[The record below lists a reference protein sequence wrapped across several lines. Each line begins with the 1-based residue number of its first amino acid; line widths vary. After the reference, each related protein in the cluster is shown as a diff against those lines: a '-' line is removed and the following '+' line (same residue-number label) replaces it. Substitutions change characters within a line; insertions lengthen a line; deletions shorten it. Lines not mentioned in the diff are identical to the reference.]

1 MIICITGATGF
12 IGKKLV
18 IKHTARGDKVRILSR
33 HSLSKVALPS
43 SVQWFKGGLGSN
55 YDLRAFVDGADVLYH
70 CAGEI
75 RDESRMEA
83 VHVTGT
89 HRLTEAAIGTVKHW
103 VQLSSV
109 GVYGPVASGIVTED
123 SPLNPVGQYEITKAQ
138 SDAIVIDAANR
149 GAFGYSILR
158 PSNVYGSDM
167 ANQSLF
173 NLITMIDRGLFFY
186 IGKQGASANYIH
198 VDNVVEALFNCATLN
213 SANGK
218 IYNLSDQCTLEHF
231 VNIISSLLG
240 RSAPQLRIPVSVA
253 NFTARYFGR
262 LPYFPLTQS
271 RVRALANHSTY
282 PITRIQN
289 ELGYRHIVSME
300 KGLFELVE
308 AYKKNNRQSEF
319 L

>member
-12 IGKKLV
+12 IGKRLV
-18 IKHTARGDKVRILSR
+18 MRHTARGDKVRILSR
-33 HSLSKVALPS
+33 YAPSKVVLPN
-43 SVQWFKGGLGSN
+43 SVQWFKGELGSN
-55 YDLRAFVDGADVLYH
+55 SDLRAFVDGADVLYH

-83 VHVTGT
+83 VHVAGTRHLSEAATGT
-89 HRLTEAAIGTVKHW
+89 INRW

-109 GVYGPVASGIVTED
+109 GVYGAVASGIVTED

-138 SDAIVIDAANR
+138 SDAIVIDAANK

-167 ANQSLF
+167 SNQSLF

-218 IYNLSDQCTLEHF
+218 IYNLSDHCTLEHF

-240 RSAPQLRIPVSVA
+240 RSAPQLRIPVSFA
-253 NFTARYFGR
+253 NFTARFFSR
-262 LPYFPLTQS
+262 LPFFPLTQS
-271 RVRALANHSTY
+271 RVRALTNHSIY
-282 PITRIQN
+282 PITRIKN
-289 ELGYRHIVSME
+289 ELGYRHIVSIE

-308 AYKKNNRQSEF
+308 AYKKNNRQCEF
-319 L
+319 R